1 MRWLV
6 ISPYLPHPE
15 IGHGGGTAVLQLC
28 EELARHHET
37 TLLCFKREDEAGRE
51 AYLRARGV
59 TVRTIPWR
67 SDQARGLTRLALIAD
82 RARVLLRQRRSDRP
96 FMVEKYD
103 RAELRRAID
112 RVLDAESFDVV
123 QVEYS
128 FLAPAAGHARRHP
141 SRPAV
146 LLNTHEIASLPRE
159 RELERARDPMSRS
172 RANRELNRW
181 RAFESTLCEAAD
193 RVLCVTEQ
201 DRQRLADH
209 LGGGERLATVPL
221 GYRIDDIAPAHTE
234 ERDPPRLLF
243 VGSFAHPPNL
253 AGARIL
259 VEEIMPLVSAVRPD
273 IRLDVVGRGADTG
286 LIEAAE
292 RHAGR
297 VRMHG
302 FVADLDPLWAR
313 CSIFVAPLFTGGGI
327 KIKVL
332 EAMARGAC
340 IVSTPIGVEGID
352 ESGDASTIADSAE
365 DFAARIL
372 DLALDPERRA
382 LQATRAREKLVR
394 EFSWASIVERLEGL
408 ARDVLDP
415 APPDRSSGRGPVDL

>member
-1 MRWLV
+1 MQ
-6 ISPYLPHPE
+6 
-15 IGHGGGTAVLQLC
+15 AC
-28 EELARHHET
+28 EELARHHDT
-37 TLLCFKREDEAGRE
+37 TLLCFQREDEAGRE
-51 AYLRARGV
+51 EHLSSAGV
-59 TVRTIPWR
+59 KVRTIPWR
-67 SDQARGLTRLALIAD
+67 SDQARGMDRLALIAD
-82 RARVLLRQRRSDRP
+82 RAQVLLRQRRSDRP

-103 RAELRRAID
+103 RPELRRAID
-112 RVLDAESFDVV
+112 EILDSEKFDAV

-128 FLAPAAGHARRHP
+128 FLAPAAHHARRHG
-141 SRPAV
+141 SGPAV

-159 RELERARDPMSRS
+159 RELERARGPLSRL
-172 RANRELNRW
+172 RARRELDRW
-181 RAFESTLCEAAD
+181 RALESTLPDAAD

-201 DRQRLADH
+201 DRQRLARHIGSED
-209 LGGGERLATVPL
+209 RLATVPL
-221 GYRIDDIAPAHTE
+221 GYRVDDIAPAHTE
-234 ERDPPRLLF
+234 QRDPARLLF

-259 VEEIMPLVSAVRPD
+259 IEEIMPLVSAVRPD
-273 IRLDVVGRGADTG
+273 IRLDVVGRGADAR

-302 FVADLDPLWAR
+302 FVANLDPLWAR

-352 ESGDASTIADSAE
+352 ETGEATTIAGSPE

-372 DLALDPERRA
+372 DLATDPERRA
-382 LQATRAREKLVR
+382 ERAINAREKLVR
-394 EFSWASIVERLEGL
+394 EFSWASIVDRLTTL
-408 ARDVLDP
+408 AREVLDQSP
-415 APPDRSSGRGPVDL
+415 GRQSGRGPDSP